1 MMELVQQLVSST
13 GVSEQQGLIDSAPS
27 GGGMGGLLG
36 GVAGALG
43 GGELGN
49 LAKLAGG
56 FSDLGLDSG
65 MIAKF
70 IPVVLSFIQDKG
82 GEGLGAIVA
91 NVLQGD

>member
-1 MMELVQQLVSST
+1 
-13 GVSEQQGLIDSAPS
+13 
-27 GGGMGGLLG
+27 
-36 GVAGALG
+36 
-43 GGELGN
+43 
-49 LAKLAGG
+49 
-56 FSDLGLDSG
+56 